1 MKTKYSS
8 EITQEMDGKKVTL
21 AGWVHEIRD
30 LGGVFFLILRDR
42 DGAVQV
48 TLPKGKVDEKMFT
61 LARGISR
68 ESVVKVTGTIK
79 KEGRTPKGYEVI
91 PEKIVVLNA
100 SESPLPLDPT
110 EKVPAELDTR
120 LDARFMDL
128 RRPGIQAIF
137 RIKAEVLG
145 AVRTFLQRSGFTE
158 INTPKVLA
166 SATEGG
172 TSLFPISYFDRE
184 AFLAQSPQLYKQ
196 IMMASGLGRVFEIA
210 QIFRAEEHDTRKHL
224 NEVISIDIEAPFCDH
239 RDVMRIL
246 ERLVEYTYRRA
257 AKSEALGALGIELK
271 IPKLPFRK
279 LTYTEAVEMIPGE
292 VQWGDDLSTS
302 AEKALGEKVGE
313 HYFITDWPT
322 EIKPFYAHPYER
334 NPKICKAFDLMH
346 PKMELSSGAQRI
358 HSHELLRERIKA
370 KGLNPDSFGFYLR
383 AFRYGMP
390 PHAGWGLGLER
401 LVMTML
407 NLDNIREVVLFP
419 RDRNR
424 LTP

>member
-1 MKTKYSS
+1 MKTRYSS
-8 EITQEMDGKKVTL
+8 ETTQEMDGKKVTL

-48 TLPKGKVDEKMFT
+48 TLPKGKVDEKMFA
-61 LARGISR
+61 LARSISR

-79 KEGRTPKGYEVI
+79 KESRTPRGYEII

-110 EKVPAELDTR
+110 EKVHAELDTR

-137 RIKAEVLG
+137 RIKAEVLS
-145 AVRTFLQRSGFTE
+145 AVRTFLQRNEFTE

-224 NEVISIDIEAPFCDH
+224 NEIISIDIEAPFCDH
-239 RDVMRIL
+239 KDVMRIL
-246 ERLVEYTYRRA
+246 ERLIEYTYRRA
-257 AKSEALGALGIELK
+257 AKSDALGALGIELK
-271 IPKLPFRK
+271 IPKLPFKK
-279 LTYTEAVEMIPGE
+279 LTYTEAVEMIPAE
-292 VQWGDDLSTS
+292 AQWGDDLSTS

-322 EIKPFYAHPYER
+322 EIKPFYVHPYEK
-334 NPKICKAFDLMH
+334 NPKVCKAFDLMH

-358 HSHELLRERIKA
+358 HSHELLKERIKA

-407 NLDNIREVVLFP
+407 DLDNIREVVLFP